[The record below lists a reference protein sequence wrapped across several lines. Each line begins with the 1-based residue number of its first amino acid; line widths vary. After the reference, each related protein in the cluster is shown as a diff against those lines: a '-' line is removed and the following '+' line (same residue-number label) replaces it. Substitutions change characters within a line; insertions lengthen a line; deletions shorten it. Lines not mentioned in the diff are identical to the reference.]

1 MSGIGSLFEIRTI
14 DNDAAIGQ
22 AAAILTAAFAA
33 NWPNAWSTAAE
44 AEAEVRDALAPD
56 RICRAAF
63 DDAGTVLGW
72 ISGNAQYQGQ
82 VWELHPL
89 AVRPDMQGRGIG
101 RALVADFEQ
110 QVAARG
116 GITIVLGTDDEAD
129 MTSLSGVDLYPN
141 VWEHVARIRN
151 LRGHPYTFYQK
162 CGFVITGVVPDA
174 NGLGK
179 PDILMA
185 KRVAGANHPTES

>member
-1 MSGIGSLFEIRTI
+1 MLQSFSISSLSPNNEQSVHE
-14 DNDAAIGQ
+14 AAE
-22 AAAILTAAFAA
+22 ILTAAFAA
-33 NWPNAWSTAAE
+33 NWPHAWATPEE
-44 AEAEVRDALAPD
+44 ALDEVNEALAPD

-63 DDAGTVLGW
+63 DDAGAVLGW
-72 ISGNAQYQGQ
+72 IGGSAQYGGN

-89 AVRPDMQGRGIG
+89 AVRPDVQGRGIG

-116 GITIVLGTDDEAD
+116 GLTIVLGTDDEAE

-141 VWEHVARIRN
+141 VWEHIATIRN
-151 LRGHPYTFYQK
+151 RRGHPYTFYQK

-174 NGLGK
+174 NGPGK

-185 KRVAGANHPTES
+185 KRVPGAGQPDES